1 MGVYRFASFP
11 SSDSEPYGYEA
22 GEGAAEAEAWR
33 AFMLWR
39 AGRAGFVGCLASIDP
54 IRNDNELTLWGWEVL
69 TISGR
74 AGLSQAG
81 DEGGHPQVLLPRPFL
96 PGLC

>member
-11 SSDSEPYGYEA
+11 SSDSERYGYEA
-22 GEGAAEAEAWR
+22 GEGAAEAWR

-81 DEGGHPQVLLPRPFL
+81 DEGGHPRPFL